1 MPYCGVPI
9 NCNAFITALAPDVD
23 TFHTCLAWCSCSYS
37 TWWKESSHSCNGNI
51 TFDHFSGHFTGYF
64 GRVIPRNKKATFC
77 VMYFIYIGLGY
88 IYRIRIGLGPKSDD
102 CFTLCSESKRIARYT
117 RETSGHNSATD
128 LRRSENDDGYT
139 LCSENERIARY
150 TRETSD
156 QNSATDL
163 KRPKNDD
170 CYTLC
175 SENERIA
182 RYTRNERPQT
192 RSGSSTSER
201 KCVSVV

>member
-1 MPYCGVPI
+1 MTASSKRTSSMCG
-9 NCNAFITALAPDVD
+9 
-23 TFHTCLAWCSCSYS
+23 
-37 TWWKESSHSCNGNI
+37 HS
-51 TFDHFSGHFTGYF
+51 DRFSGHFTDYF
-64 GRVIPRNKKATFC
+64 GRLLPRNEKATFR
-77 VMYFIYIGLGY
+77 VLYFIYVYIYIGLGC

-102 CFTLCSESKRIARYT
+102 CFTLCSE
-117 RETSGHNSATD
+117 
-128 LRRSENDDGYT
+128 
-139 LCSENERIARY
+139 NERIARY
-150 TRETSD
+150 TSGSSD
-156 QNSATDL
+156 QSSATDL
-163 KRPKNDD
+163 RRPKNDD